1 MHQIYSEGIEKLN
14 VLIEQHLVVAQGIT
28 IEICELPKL

>member
-1 MHQIYSEGIEKLN
+1 MHHIVSEGIEKLN
-14 VLIEQHLVVAQGIT
+14 VLIEQHPVVAQGIT

>member
-1 MHQIYSEGIEKLN
+1 MHHIVSEGIEMLN
-14 VLIEQHLVVAQGIT
+14 VLIEQHPIVAQRIT